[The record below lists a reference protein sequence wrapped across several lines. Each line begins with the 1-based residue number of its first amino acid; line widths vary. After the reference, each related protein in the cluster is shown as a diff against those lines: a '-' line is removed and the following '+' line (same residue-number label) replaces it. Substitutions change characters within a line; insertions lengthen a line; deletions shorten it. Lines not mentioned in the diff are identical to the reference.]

1 MIDLYFWPTTNCYK
15 ILIMLE
21 DIGMP
26 YRIIPINISENDQF
40 TDEFKAISSNSKIPV
55 IVDHEAGVTLSES
68 GAILFY
74 LLDHATKFIGK
85 SSKNHYLTLQW
96 LFWQTSGL
104 GPALGQKIY
113 LNQQSSSEMSQ
124 MKKRVDLEILR
135 LLTVLE
141 LQLTKYEYVTGE
153 AYSIADIACY
163 PWLRIH
169 QYLQLDMAGFSNINR
184 WLENIESR
192 AAISRAYQIGKQ
204 VKAQAEKSE
213 DTNNTTTNLV
223 KN

>member
-1 MIDLYFWPTTNCYK
+1 
-15 ILIMLE
+15 MLE
-21 DIGMP
+21 DTGMP

-55 IVDHEAGVTLSES
+55 VVDHEAGITLSES

-74 LLDHATKFIGK
+74 LLEHATKFIGK

-96 LFWQTSGL
+96 LLWQTSGL

-124 MKKRVDLEILR
+124 MKKRVDLEIHR

-169 QYLQLDMAGFSNINR
+169 EYLQLDLKIFPNINR
-184 WLENIESR
+184 WLLNLGKREAITKAYVIGQQAKNQYQMNKEKIALKNKSR
-192 AAISRAYQIGKQ
+192 EISSI
-204 VKAQAEKSE
+204 
-213 DTNNTTTNLV
+213 N
-223 KN
+223 